1 MTKEE
6 REIQR
11 EIDFTDWWLKEH
23 KMEGAPTYA
32 DAIAWADRTM
42 IEKAFEWLCA
52 NMVDNTY
59 LGANTLIALK
69 KAEFIQKFKKSME
82 E

>member
-1 MTKEE
+1 
-6 REIQR
+6 
-11 EIDFTDWWLKEH
+11 
-23 KMEGAPTYA
+23 
-32 DAIAWADRTM
+32 M

-69 KAEFIQKFKKSME
+69 KAEFIQKFKKAIE
-82 E
+82 TYILWKVITI